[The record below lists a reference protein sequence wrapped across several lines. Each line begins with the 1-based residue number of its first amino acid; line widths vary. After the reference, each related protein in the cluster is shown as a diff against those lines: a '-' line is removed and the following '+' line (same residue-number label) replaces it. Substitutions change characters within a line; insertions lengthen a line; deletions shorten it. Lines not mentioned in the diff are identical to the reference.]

1 MANDQLLYKDSQNFI
16 PNIEEIYKFYISR
29 IDEYRSYV
37 NIYKSDNQDII
48 NDVASINKNRS
59 SIQVEL
65 TPQESRCHAFYRLI
79 GLPVINKDKTK
90 FYNPGYCPPDIKR
103 PTGEPIILNKNNKL
117 KIAENPIINFNKL
130 SEFRET
136 YFSRYF
142 ANTFQKS
149 TNIDAAVL
157 AVSSYNIRKFSA
169 PLEKTTET
177 FDTNINNQSYN
188 IPIFNSKR
196 IALTEYVDSSGNK
209 PTEIQKKSKRYHI
222 IKPFIVD
229 ARIEYSVIPINKII
243 CVPFLE
249 KSQSIRDNVELKKP
263 FLEQVCRDRLNIYNE
278 QNVSGDYIQRLN
290 EIIKS
295 VPSIKDEQLIKSIN
309 NKTIYGES
317 EQVQFLKYLN
327 IIRFMMKELFDAQKT
342 IQAIENDYYWT
353 PIPSKEGPE
362 KGSSFPKINLSS
374 EATNLRTSKDNAIV
388 DFTVINETSKLS
400 SDIKEVNLE
409 TDIGQFVFADP
420 SEKSAIKKTDSTS
433 GFGSIVEKNL
443 KELEIK
449 RNSGLQ
455 FGSKALKNIEIIMGE
470 FSGLGLC
477 DIIAIIGSLYIIEK
491 KYLVG
496 LLDDDAFERMKFEYN
511 FTERADITSSLNAL
525 EANVKNYYNLMDKV
539 YEDVRKNNTK

>member
-1 MANDQLLYKDSQNFI
+1 MVNDQLLYKDNQNFI
-16 PNIEEIYKFYISR
+16 PNIEEIYNFYISR
-29 IDEYRSYV
+29 IDQYRSYV

-48 NDVASINKNRS
+48 NDVAKINQSRS

-65 TPQESRCHAFYRLI
+65 TPQESRCHTFYRLI

-90 FYNPGYCPPDIKR
+90 FYNPGYCPPDIQS
-103 PTGEPIILNKNNKL
+103 PTGGSITITKTNKL

-136 YFSRYF
+136 YYSRYF

-149 TNIDAAVL
+149 TSIDASVL
-157 AVSSYNIRKFSA
+157 ALSSYNNRKFSA

-188 IPIFNSKR
+188 IPITNSKGTS
-196 IALTEYVDSSGNK
+196 LSEYVDSSGNK
-209 PTEIQKKSKRYHI
+209 PTEIQKKSKRFHI

-229 ARIEYSVIPINKII
+229 PRIEYSVIPINRII

-249 KSQSIRDNVELKKP
+249 KTQSIRDNVELKKP
-263 FLEQVCRDRLNIYNE
+263 FLEQVCRDRLSIYNE
-278 QNVSGDYIQRLN
+278 QNVSGEYIQRLN

-295 VPSIKDEQLIKSIN
+295 VPSIKDEQIIKSIN
-309 NKTIYGES
+309 DKKIYGDS
-317 EQVQFLKYLN
+317 EQSQFIKYLN

-353 PIPSKEGPE
+353 PIPSKTGPE
-362 KGSSFPKINLSS
+362 GGSSFPKINLSPAAS
-374 EATNLRTSKDNAIV
+374 ELITSKDRAII
-388 DFTVINETSKLS
+388 DFTVINETSKIS
-400 SDIKEVNLE
+400 SDVKEITLE
-409 TDIGQFVFADP
+409 TDIGEFVFADP
-420 SEKSAIKKTDSTS
+420 SEKNAIKKTDSTS
-433 GFGSIVEKNL
+433 GFGSLVEKNL
-443 KELEIK
+443 KELESK
-449 RNSGLQ
+449 RNSGLS

-470 FSGLGLC
+470 FSGFGLC

-511 FTERADITSSLNAL
+511 FTERADIVSSLNAL
-525 EANVKNYYNLMDKV
+525 EASVKNYYNLMDKV
-539 YEDVRKNNTK
+539 YEDIRKNNSK